1 MAPGWALPAATLLAS
16 LFSARGNGGGS
27 EFSDEQRRLYGTQ
40 ADIADMMA
48 DLYQSRIA
56 NEERYLGGAMDRVF
70 GYVDDSLGRNPDLLY
85 APGIFEFMPRG
96 ARGPEVPRPA
106 WEPYVPGDAT
116 DPPPPEEF
124 PAFPEQ
130 LDWQDL
136 AEADPLADV
145 VPPVD
150 VGRIASMLP
159 WQYAQLLRGGPRTL
173 EDALDLGDK
182 EEYGSWFDKFKEE
195 YGDFF
200 DNLPAHLRTVEETMR
215 DTLGLDHMPTAE
227 QQEAFSMGPHS
238 GRYDPEQWMRLEGR
252 EVPSS
257 EFVYPGGYTDYP
269 VMRVDS
275 ATGEVLGPQVPEG
288 GTPID
293 LPPEITADPSLWA
306 DYGGTELF
314 TGLMPGLQPMPAD
327 KVRRHEEETAQQ
339 IEEGEYWPEI
349 GKGSVPI
356 RQITATDLL
365 TLERD
370 PRDFQFEL
378 VNQDG
383 SSISAAEYEAFIAG
397 EPIQPV
403 YVKGVHTGRAKGP
416 GYGPG
421 DVDYS
426 EIQYLTAAELSGLL
440 GPVPGGALRHGPGGR
455 EGREE
460 AKVANEEENKEEEV
474 ASGGGGSGGAK
485 GSAPLPIRRRR

>member
-1 MAPGWALPAATLLAS
+1 MAPGWALPAVTLLAG

-27 EFSDEQRRLYGTQ
+27 EFSDEQKRLYGTQ

-106 WEPYVPGDAT
+106 WEPYVPGQT
-116 DPPPPEEF
+116 TVTPDPPPPEEF
-124 PAFPEQ
+124 PPFEHPAM
-130 LDWQDL
+130 DL
-136 AEADPLADV
+136 PGLTPVTEV

-150 VGRIASMLP
+150 VAAFHP
-159 WQYAQLLRGGPRTL
+159 LLNRVLGPFHPLLNRGGPQTL
-173 EDALDLGDK
+173 EEALDLGEE
-182 EEYGSWFDKFKEE
+182 EEYGSWFDQFKEE
-195 YGDFF
+195 YDDFF
-200 DNLPAHLRTVEETMR
+200 DNLPTHLRTAEDTVR
-215 DTLGLDHMPTAE
+215 DALDVDTKPTAE
-227 QQEAFSMGPHS
+227 QREAFNMGANI
-238 GRYDPEQWMRLEGR
+238 GRYNPEDLFTWGTRD
-252 EVPSS
+252 VSS
-257 EFVYPGGYTDYP
+257 ETFAPPGEYDPGITP
-269 VMRVDS
+269 VSVDS
-275 ATGEVLGPQVPEG
+275 VTGEVKGPVVPPG
-288 GTPID
+288 ATPLD
-293 LPPEITADPSLWA
+293 LPVEDFVRAHQARIAGALPI
-306 DYGGTELF
+306 
-314 TGLMPGLQPMPAD
+314 TGLIPGVQPMPGD
-327 KVRRHEEETAQQ
+327 RVRRDEEETAQQ
-339 IEEGEYWPEI
+339 IEQGEYWPEV

-370 PRDFQFEL
+370 PRNFQFEL

-416 GYGPG
+416 GWGPG

-426 EIQYLTAAELSGLL
+426 EIQYLTAAQLSGLL
-440 GPVPGGALRHGPGGR
+440 GPVPGGALKHGPGGR
-455 EGREE
+455 EGGGE
-460 AKVANEEENKEEEV
+460 AEEV
-474 ASGGGGSGGAK
+474 AEAETPPTTRTPRPDGRVERPG
-485 GSAPLPIRRRR
+485 PRYRR